1 MSVSACF
8 RVSSVRNTA
17 ALLSIDCCSAPRMS
31 ATRSFPCSDR
41 MSLTQPTT
49 MASGLG
55 GMSTK
60 S

>member
-1 MSVSACF
+1 M
-8 RVSSVRNTA
+8 RNTA

-31 ATRSFPCSDR
+31 ATRLLAFGQDVAD
-41 MSLTQPTT
+41 LPTT